1 MTLDAELL
9 ILASRVGEA
18 LLLSHRRL
26 VTAESCTGGFI
37 AKTLTDI
44 PGSSR
49 WFECGYVT
57 YSNAAKMRDLG
68 VDPRT
73 LAAHGAV
80 SEAAAREMAAGAL
93 RAAGADVAIAVT
105 GIAGPDGG
113 EPGKPVGTVWFSCGV
128 RRDAAVDLA
137 AVRAHFP
144 GDRHAVRHASVEYA
158 LELILDLRV

>member
-1 MTLDAELL
+1 MTLDTELVT
-9 ILASRVGEA
+9 LARRVGEA
-18 LLLSHRRL
+18 LLMSNRRL

-57 YSNAAKMRDLG
+57 YSNAAKIRDLG
-68 VDPRT
+68 VDPHT
-73 LAAHGAV
+73 LAVHGAV
-80 SEAAAREMAAGAL
+80 SEAAARKMATGAL
-93 RAAGADVAIAVT
+93 HVSGVEVAVAVT

-113 EPGKPVGTVWFSCGV
+113 EAGKPVGTVWFSCSV
-128 RRDAAVDLA
+128 RRDAEVDLA

-144 GDRHAVRHASVEYA
+144 GDRHAVRRASVEYA
-158 LELILDLRV
+158 LKLILDLRL